1 MLSTPPLSPTSSRDA
16 AHHLEHSHRIMGSP
30 ENCHIPTDP
39 SNSSTFTHSF
49 RVQPINLSTQLSS
62 IPLPQHNGP
71 QASTSIMAAPAPS
84 SHQQTLSS
92 AQLRAAFAALPPLNP
107 QPIPLPQHDGP
118 QASTS
123 TFMLAPPHIITPMA
137 APAPPSH
144 RQTLSSA
151 QLRAAFAAL
160 PPLNPQSRGPP
171 LPSLNP
177 QPRGPSLLTPAQLAD
192 TYAALPPLHP

>member
-84 SHQQTLSS
+84 HQQTLSS
-92 AQLRAAFAALPPLNP
+92 AQLRAFTALPPLIP
-107 QPIPLPQHDGP
+107 QPLLLPQHDGP

-123 TFMLAPPHIITPMA
+123 TFMLA
-137 APAPPSH
+137 S
-144 RQTLSSA
+144 
-151 QLRAAFAAL
+151 
-160 PPLNPQSRGPP
+160 PPLIAP
-171 LPSLNP
+171 
-177 QPRGPSLLTPAQLAD
+177 
-192 TYAALPPLHP
+192 

>member
-1 MLSTPPLSPTSSRDA
+1 
-16 AHHLEHSHRIMGSP
+16 MGSP
-30 ENCHIPTDP
+30 ENRCILTDP

-49 RVQPINLSTQLSS
+49 RVQPIDLSTQLSS
-62 IPLPQHNGP
+62 IPLPQHDGP

-84 SHQQTLSS
+84 HQQTLSS
-92 AQLRAAFAALPPLNP
+92 AQLRAFTALPPLNP
-107 QPIPLPQHDGP
+107 QPILLPQHDGP

-137 APAPPSH
+137 APAPSSH

-177 QPRGPSLLTPAQLAD
+177 QPRGPPLLTPAQLAD
-192 TYAALPPLHP
+192 TYAALPPLHPQFRFIEHAVSA